1 MAECW
6 LLGQGGTVKSK
17 LVWNRAVRL
26 LRVSARKLG
35 SGMRR
40 KRMHQLPGWALGCLS
55 KSGWVQRGGILIK
68 LVLN

>member
-40 KRMHQLPGWALGCLS
+40 KRMHQLPGWALG
-55 KSGWVQRGGILIK
+55 GGGI
-68 LVLN
+68 